1 MDRQFLSATLLNF
14 PKISDFAEG
23 LFMLFRELFPAFR
36 CNLFAPTAV
45 RLCLSKHAKRIFT
58 AIRARVKVINFNI

>member
-1 MDRQFLSATLLNF
+1 MDRQFLPATLFSLRRFLTSLNC
-14 PKISDFAEG
+14 

-58 AIRARVKVINFNI
+58 AIRARVKVF